1 MYEKM
6 KENYFSMIKFSCL
19 TIMLA
24 YVIVDS
30 EKSLQEISRECFLLG
45 LFLAVTTLY
54 ELLDKEKIGCL
65 LAEIICAMWILVL
78 FRESSVGFYLIPVVA
93 LDTVVYFNLPVVIG
107 LMAFAGVFLSPP
119 DLAVYMIFCIFI
131 SVVYFQNHVMIKR
144 YQEKVVNY
152 EQEEFKLKDSISD
165 KDLQFKKKLEQNS
178 LHYKNQ
184 ILEERAGI
192 YQALHDKLG
201 HSINGSV
208 YQLEA
213 SKVLIHNKPEESSRI
228 IQAVIDTLRESMD
241 EIRFILRKE
250 KPERKKAALLQLHGL
265 CQECREK
272 YGIQATLLLE
282 GEDKEI
288 PDLIWEVILDNA
300 IEAVSN
306 ALKYAKCSRLAIELV
321 VMNKIVRCSIDNNG
335 TSCET
340 IVVGMGIQG
349 MKDRTRKVNGLI
361 DIDGQN
367 GFRINMIFPLTSY
380 EERGQA

>member
-1 MYEKM
+1 MVEKM
-6 KENYFSMIKFSCL
+6 KENYFSIMKFSCL
-19 TIMLA
+19 TVMLA
-24 YVIVDS
+24 YVIVGG
-30 EKSLQEISRECFLLG
+30 EKSFQAISQEVFWLG
-45 LFLAVTTLY
+45 LFLAAATLY
-54 ELLDKEKIGCL
+54 ELLDKEKRGCL
-65 LAEIICAMWILVL
+65 IVEIILAIGILVL
-78 FRESSVGFYLIPVVA
+78 FGESSVGFYLIPVVV
-93 LDTVVYFNLPVVIG
+93 LDTVVNFKLPFVIG
-107 LMAFAGVFLSPP
+107 LMATAGIFFNPP

-131 SVVYFQNHVMIKR
+131 SVIYFQNHVMIKR
-144 YQEKVVNY
+144 YQDKLEDY

-165 KDLQFKKKLEQNS
+165 KDLMFKKKLEQNS

-184 ILEERAGI
+184 ILTERAGI

-241 EIRFILRKE
+241 EIRFILRKD

-265 CQECREK
+265 CEECQEK
-272 YGIQATLLLE
+272 YGIEATLMLE
-282 GEDKEI
+282 GEDKNI
-288 PDLIWEVILDNA
+288 PDRIWEVILDNA

-306 ALKYAKCSRLAIELV
+306 ALKYAECSRLAIELV
-321 VMNKIVRCSIDNNG
+321 VMNKIVRCSIYNNG

-340 IVVGMGIQG
+340 IVEGMGIQG

-367 GFRINMIFPLTSY
+367 GFRINMIFPLTSVS
-380 EERGQA
+380 ERGSV

>member
-1 MYEKM
+1 MVEKM
-6 KENYFSMIKFSCL
+6 KENYSAMIKFSCL

-24 YVIVDS
+24 YVIVGS
-30 EKSLQEISRECFLLG
+30 EKSLQAISLECFLLG
-45 LFLAVTTLY
+45 LFLMVATLY

-65 LAEIICAMWILVL
+65 LAEIILAIVIFAL
-78 FRESSVGFYLIPVVA
+78 FLNSSIGFYLIPVVV
-93 LDTVVYFNLPVVIG
+93 LDTVGYFKLPLVVG
-107 LMAFAGVFLSPP
+107 LMAFAGVFFNPP

-131 SVVYFQNHVMIKR
+131 SVIYFQNQVMIKK
-144 YQEKVVNY
+144 YQDKLENY

-165 KDLQFKKKLEQNS
+165 KDLKFKKKLEQNS

-184 ILEERAGI
+184 MLEERARI

-213 SKVLIHNKPEESSRI
+213 SKVLIHDKPDESTRI

-250 KPERKKAALLQLHGL
+250 KPDRKKAALLQLHGL
-265 CQECREK
+265 CEECREK

-288 PDLIWEVILDNA
+288 PDHIWEVILDNA

-306 ALKYAKCSRLAIELV
+306 ALKYAKCSRLAIELM
-321 VMNKIVRCSIDNNG
+321 VMNKIVRCSIYNNG
-335 TSCET
+335 ASCET
-340 IVVGMGIQG
+340 IVEGMGIQG
-349 MKDRTRKVNGLI
+349 MKDRIRKVNGLI

-367 GFRINMIFPLTSY
+367 GFRINMIFPLTSV
-380 EERGQA
+380 EERGQS

>member
-1 MYEKM
+1 MVEKM
-6 KENYFSMIKFSCL
+6 KENYFSIMKFCCL
-19 TIMLA
+19 TVMLA
-24 YVIVDS
+24 YVIVDG
-30 EKSLQEISRECFLLG
+30 EKSFQAISQEGFWLG
-45 LFLAVTTLY
+45 LFLAVSTLY
-54 ELLDKEKIGCL
+54 ELLDKEKLGCL
-65 LAEIICAMWILVL
+65 IIELILAILILVL
-78 FRESSVGFYLIPVVA
+78 FGTSNVGFYLIPVVV
-93 LDTVVYFNLPVVIG
+93 LDTVVYFKLPLVVG
-107 LMAFAGVFLSPP
+107 LMVFAGVFFSPP
-119 DLAVYMIFCIFI
+119 DLAVYMIYSIFI
-131 SVVYFQNHVMIKR
+131 SAIYFQNHVMIKR
-144 YQEKVVNY
+144 YQDKLENY

-165 KDLQFKKKLEQNS
+165 KDLHFKKKLEQNS

-184 ILEERAGI
+184 ILTERAGI

-250 KPERKKAALLQLHGL
+250 KPEHKKVALHQLQGL
-265 CQECREK
+265 CEECREK
-272 YGIQATLLLE
+272 YGIQTILRLE

-288 PDLIWEVILDNA
+288 PDHIWEVILDNA

-321 VMNKIVRCSIDNNG
+321 VMNKIIRCSIYNNG
-335 TSCET
+335 ASCET
-340 IVVGMGIQG
+340 IVEGMGIQG

-367 GFRINMIFPLTSY
+367 GFRINMIFPLTS
-380 EERGQA
+380 A

>member
-1 MYEKM
+1 MVEKM
-6 KENYFSMIKFSCL
+6 KENYFSIIKFCCL
-19 TIMLA
+19 TVMLA
-24 YVIVDS
+24 YVIIVS
-30 EKSLQEISRECFLLG
+30 EKSLQEISLECFLLG
-45 LFLAVTTLY
+45 LFLAVSTLY

-65 LAEIICAMWILVL
+65 VVEIILAILIFIL
-78 FRESSVGFYLIPVVA
+78 FGESSVGFYLIPVVV
-93 LDTVVYFNLPVVIG
+93 LDTVVYFKLPLVVG
-107 LMAFAGVFLSPP
+107 LMAFGGAFFNPP
-119 DLAVYMIFCIFI
+119 DLAVYMVFCIFI
-131 SVVYFQNHVMIKR
+131 SVIYFQNHVMIKR
-144 YQEKVVNY
+144 YQDKLEDY

-165 KDLQFKKKLEQNS
+165 KDLMFKKKLEQNS

-250 KPERKKAALLQLHGL
+250 KPERKKAALLQLQGL
-265 CQECREK
+265 CEECREK

-288 PDLIWEVILDNA
+288 PDQIWEVILDNA

-306 ALKYAKCSRLAIELV
+306 ALKYAECSRLAIELV
-321 VMNKIVRCSIDNNG
+321 VMNKIVRCSIFNNG

-340 IVVGMGIQG
+340 IVEGMGIQG

-367 GFRINMIFPLTSY
+367 GFRINMIFPLTSVS
-380 EERGQA
+380 ERGPV

>member
-1 MYEKM
+1 MVEKM
-6 KENYFSMIKFSCL
+6 KENYFSMMKFSCL
-19 TIMLA
+19 AVMLA
-24 YVIVDS
+24 YVIVGGA
-30 EKSLQEISRECFLLG
+30 KSFQAISQEVFWLG
-45 LFLAVTTLY
+45 LFLAVATLY
-54 ELLDKEKIGCL
+54 ELLDKEKMGCL
-65 LAEIICAMWILVL
+65 VVEIILAIGILFL
-78 FRESSVGFYLIPVVA
+78 FGESSVGFYLIPVVV
-93 LDTVVYFNLPVVIG
+93 LDTVAYFKLPLVVG
-107 LMAFAGVFLSPP
+107 LMAAAGIFFNPP
-119 DLAVYMIFCIFI
+119 DLTVYMIFCIFI
-131 SVVYFQNHVMIKR
+131 SVIYFQNHVMIKR
-144 YQEKVVNY
+144 YQDKLENY

-165 KDLQFKKKLEQNS
+165 KDLMFKKKLEQNS

-184 ILEERAGI
+184 ILTERAGI

-250 KPERKKAALLQLHGL
+250 KPERKKAALLQLQGL

-272 YGIQATLLLE
+272 YGIKATLLLE

-288 PDLIWEVILDNA
+288 PDQIWEVILDNA

-306 ALKYAKCSRLAIELV
+306 ALKYAECSRLAIELV
-321 VMNKIVRCSIDNNG
+321 VMNKIVRCSIFNNG

-340 IVVGMGIQG
+340 IVEGMGIQG

-367 GFRINMIFPLTSY
+367 GFRINMIFPLTSVS
-380 EERGQA
+380 ERGPV